1 MAANVEVLGLA
12 EAGYA
17 LEDFATAEGNLWRA
31 NLSGANLHNA
41 FLYDAGLQGA
51 NLSGANL
58 RGASYDAN
66 TKWPEGVD
74 PQAAGAV
81 MVDD

>member
-1 MAANVEVLGLA
+1 MPTRWERVYSVSMAFGPAYKREGILERVA
-12 EAGYA
+12 AG
-17 LEDFATAEGNLWRA
+17 EIID
-31 NLSGANLHNA
+31 GA
-41 FLYDAGLQGA
+41 DLQGVD
-51 NLSGANL
+51 LSGANL